1 MILIVIFA
9 VVAIVFGSLTHVP
22 VLGIVFGVIATGA
35 YYVHDVKRHP
45 RVACRVCHGSGD
57 KVSRVG
63 GGVTRRPRGACS
75 HCGGKKGVPRP
86 ALRLIDN
93 SERKKILA
101 GIIQAKKLIRR
112 W

>member
-1 MILIVIFA
+1 MIIIVIFA
-9 VVAIVFGSLTHVP
+9 VVTVVVGGLTHVTAA
-22 VLGIVFGVIATGA
+22 GVILGAVAAGA

-45 RVACRVCHGSGD
+45 RVACRACGGSGD
-57 KVSRVG
+57 HVSRIG

-101 GIIQAKKLIRR
+101 AIVTAKKTIRR